1 MLNKHNFKLV
11 KPMIKKAFF
20 VTALALFFANY
31 VSAQSTTV
39 TAGSGKGSDT
49 QTGDLNCFQRYE
61 KAFKERGAKLID
73 DGQHDNVVI
82 TVRKGNEC
90 ECLTGKVLI
99 EYGAVIKTYV
109 KMEDGKYEELNKKF
123 KTGLGDIYV
132 FNGISKT
139 RTTIDSELINVVFV
153 DKINPKKAN
162 YVKAPDVPKDF

>member
-1 MLNKHNFKLV
+1 MLNKHNLKLV
-11 KPMIKKAFF
+11 RPMIKKAFF
-20 VTALALFFANY
+20 VATFALFFANY

-39 TAGSGKGSDT
+39 AAGSGKGSDT

-73 DGQHDNVVI
+73 DGEHDNVVI
-82 TVRKGNEC
+82 TVRKGSEC

-162 YVKAPDVPKDF
+162 YVKAPEIPKDF